1 MRGMGLC
8 MSRTGCRDVN
18 KITADIVDAAI
29 KIHKGLGPGLLES
42 VYEEVLA
49 AELERRGHIVER
61 QKDITFEFDG
71 LRFDKGFRIDLLIDE
86 LVVLELKSSEKMNP
100 VYQKQL
106 KTYLVLMEL
115 NVGLLLNFGMGTMVE
130 GMRRVVNNLEEE

>member
-1 MRGMGLC
+1 

>member
-1 MRGMGLC
+1 M
-8 MSRTGCRDVN
+8 
-18 KITADIVDAAI
+18 
-29 KIHKGLGPGLLES
+29 LES